1 MTARKKQIRY
11 NIIAFLLLFSV
22 SLYRQISLRYLPND
36 PFRTYVL
43 YACYVSLTAAW
54 GISIRTRVTQKS
66 MRRFLLMEDAV
77 IFAGLSLRF
86 IQDTFLHKSILLM
99 RVSGLYVA
107 ATLLPIVLFGL
118 YAALGIGQADTYRI
132 SPTWYFLLAPV
143 LVMLFLTVTDESH
156 HFVCYIIPEEVQ
168 PNLYFHPYIGTYL
181 MYGLGI
187 SFMIARVY
195 LIYQRNNI
203 LNGRP
208 VFRLLIPFAE
218 TIILIL
224 FTIPYF
230 LNYLQVNPS
239 IAPMEVIEFYA
250 KVYYTEVLTWE
261 FYIYMGLVPVNTD
274 YREIFEHSTV
284 AMQIIGKDDTRILSE
299 NASDIPADVLVK
311 LKKETFMISDPGR
324 ELHLH
329 TLPYGYF
336 IWSKDI
342 SHLQETIDALKQSA
356 EMLAQEGGLL
366 REELK
371 TKNEEAKLLAQN
383 QIYDKLTGDVRN
395 QLKLMKEIIKKQ
407 ELTPDKRTLLRQLFI
422 LGTYI
427 KRRCNLRLMQR
438 DTGIIREEDLL
449 ISIQDMIS
457 AMKLMDIQAELNWN
471 LKTVF
476 SADFSIYI
484 FDQLEYLLEY
494 ERFSIN
500 KMAINAEQK
509 TISFSIGGFPGNA
522 PKKDIRQMAPGGYLT
537 EWQNMPDGYRMILRE
552 GGD

>member
-86 IQDTFLHKSILLM
+86 IQDTFLHKNILLM

-239 IAPMEVIEFYA
+239 IA
-250 KVYYTEVLTWE
+250 L
-261 FYIYMGLVPVNTD
+261 
-274 YREIFEHSTV
+274 
-284 AMQIIGKDDTRILSE
+284 
-299 NASDIPADVLVK
+299 
-311 LKKETFMISDPGR
+311 
-324 ELHLH
+324 
-329 TLPYGYF
+329 
-336 IWSKDI
+336 
-342 SHLQETIDALKQSA
+342 
-356 EMLAQEGGLL
+356 
-366 REELK
+366 
-371 TKNEEAKLLAQN
+371 
-383 QIYDKLTGDVRN
+383 
-395 QLKLMKEIIKKQ
+395 
-407 ELTPDKRTLLRQLFI
+407 
-422 LGTYI
+422 
-427 KRRCNLRLMQR
+427 
-438 DTGIIREEDLL
+438 
-449 ISIQDMIS
+449 
-457 AMKLMDIQAELNWN
+457 
-471 LKTVF
+471 
-476 SADFSIYI
+476 
-484 FDQLEYLLEY
+484 
-494 ERFSIN
+494 
-500 KMAINAEQK
+500 
-509 TISFSIGGFPGNA
+509 
-522 PKKDIRQMAPGGYLT
+522 
-537 EWQNMPDGYRMILRE
+537 
-552 GGD
+552 

>member
-1 MTARKKQIRY
+1 
-11 NIIAFLLLFSV
+11 
-22 SLYRQISLRYLPND
+22 
-36 PFRTYVL
+36 
-43 YACYVSLTAAW
+43 
-54 GISIRTRVTQKS
+54 
-66 MRRFLLMEDAV
+66 
-77 IFAGLSLRF
+77 
-86 IQDTFLHKSILLM
+86 
-99 RVSGLYVA
+99 
-107 ATLLPIVLFGL
+107 
-118 YAALGIGQADTYRI
+118 
-132 SPTWYFLLAPV
+132 
-143 LVMLFLTVTDESH
+143 
-156 HFVCYIIPEEVQ
+156 
-168 PNLYFHPYIGTYL
+168 

-311 LKKETFMISDPGR
+311 LKKETFMISEPGR

-383 QIYDKLTGDVRN
+383 QIYDELTGDVRN

-522 PKKDIRQMAPGGYLT
+522 PKKDIRQLTPGGYLT
-537 EWQNMPDGYRMILRE
+537 QWQNMPDGYRMILRE

>member
-1 MTARKKQIRY
+1 MRAKKITAFILAAALCATSMSGCGINKD
-11 NIIAFLLLFSV
+11 A
-22 SLYRQISLRYLPND
+22 
-36 PFRTYVL
+36 
-43 YACYVSLTAAW
+43 TAASMN
-54 GISIRTRVTQKS
+54 GQTVTLGVANFYCRYEQAT
-66 MRRFLLMEDAV
+66 MED
-77 IFAGLSLRF
+77 
-86 IQDTFLHKSILLM
+86 
-99 RVSGLYVA
+99 
-107 ATLLPIVLFGL
+107 
-118 YAALGIGQADTYRI
+118 
-132 SPTWYFLLAPV
+132 
-143 LVMLFLTVTDESH
+143 
-156 HFVCYIIPEEVQ
+156 
-168 PNLYFHPYIGTYL
+168 
-181 MYGLGI
+181 
-187 SFMIARVY
+187 VY
-195 LIYQRNNI
+195 K
-203 LNGRP
+203 
-208 VFRLLIPFAE
+208 A
-218 TIILIL
+218 
-224 FTIPYF
+224 
-230 LNYLQVNPS
+230 YLQ
-239 IAPMEVIEFYA
+239 
-250 KVYYTEVLTWE
+250 T
-261 FYIYMGLVPVNTD
+261 
-274 YREIFEHSTV
+274 
-284 AMQIIGKDDTRILSE
+284 
-299 NASDIPADVLVK
+299 SD
-311 LKKETFMISDPGR
+311 
-324 ELHLH
+324 
-329 TLPYGYF
+329 

-383 QIYDKLTGDVRN
+383 QIYDELTGDVRN